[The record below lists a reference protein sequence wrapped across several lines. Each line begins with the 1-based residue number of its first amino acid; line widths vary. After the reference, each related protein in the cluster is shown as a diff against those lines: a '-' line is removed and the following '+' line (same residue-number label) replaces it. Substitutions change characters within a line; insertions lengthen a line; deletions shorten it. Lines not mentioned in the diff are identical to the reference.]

1 MQIVIIGMLSYTI
14 YVMLFPE
21 GQYAHYDERKKRSAS
36 IIYDDLRD
44 HFSHHKGP
52 IIDNLA
58 LFVNKGARGSNA
70 FRLKVLLRCIISFQ
84 EYPPSGHY
92 HLKTLTEKLMLT

>member
-14 YVMLFPE
+14 YVMLFPD

-52 IIDNLA
+52 LIDNLA
-58 LFVNKGARGSNA
+58 LFVNKGARGNNALLLKGLSSN
-70 FRLKVLLRCIISFQ
+70 VLRILCTILFQ
-84 EYPPSGHY
+84 EYPPSVR
-92 HLKTLTEKLMLT
+92 